1 MLELIKKT
9 NINFMGKRYAGFIL
23 SGAMLVIGIVAF
35 IAIIAGRGKLGI
47 DFTGGTMIQG
57 NFAQAVSISDLRSAM
72 SENGF
77 PEAEIRELQREVSH
91 SFVIRVKGTAETGS
105 QVANQLLAALE
116 KAFPNNKFKLDSVD
130 EVGPAVGKTLQSKAR
145 LAVIISLI
153 GILIYIWARFDVRFG
168 VSATVATFHDV
179 FAVLG
184 ILFVM
189 QKEITL
195 LVISAILTF
204 AGYSLSDKVVVFDRI
219 RENLRLYRK
228 RGDFLGL
235 VNSSIN
241 EVLSRT
247 IITSTG
253 VILVVGVLLFMGGEV
268 LHDFALALL
277 IGVIVGTYSSVY
289 VASSMLVEWEIKIP
303 KRFK

>member
-9 NINFMGKRYAGFIL
+9 NINFMGKRYAGFIV
-23 SGAMLVIGIVAF
+23 SGIMLVIGIVAF
-35 IAIIAGRGKLGI
+35 IAIIAGKGKLGI

-57 NFAQAVSISDLRSAM
+57 NFEKAVSISDLRSAM
-72 SENGF
+72 SRNGY
-77 PEAEIRELQREVSH
+77 PEAEIQELHREVH
-91 SFVIRVKGTAETGS
+91 NSFLIRVKGTAETGS
-105 QVANQLLAALE
+105 QVANQLISVLE
-116 KAFPNNKFKLDSVD
+116 KEFPNNKFKLDSVD

-153 GILIYIWARFDVRFG
+153 GILFYIWARFDFRFG

-189 QKEITL
+189 QKEISL

-219 RENLRLYRK
+219 RENLGLFRK
-228 RGDFLGL
+228 RGDFFNL
-235 VNSSIN
+235 VNTSIN

-277 IGVIVGTYSSVY
+277 IGVIVGTYSSVF
-289 VASSMLVEWEIKIP
+289 VASSMLVEWEIKVP